1 MLKKNNN
8 FFHTKGLYLLLM
20 NKNILSIFLMFFY
33 CLTHSQIDQFNL
45 IKNSKFDSLLSIK
58 KQVDKKL
65 FDKNYYSIQV
75 FSGSYNLA
83 DSISTLVTEKYSVDS
98 TFFYF
103 ETPNYKVRVGKFK
116 SRIVAEKKLREI
128 KQIFKSAFIFKPK
141 VN

>member
-1 MLKKNNN
+1 IIRQKIYFESIFQFLTFLNNHNTMLKKNNN

-98 TFFYF
+98 TFFY
-103 ETPNYKVRVGKFK
+103 
-116 SRIVAEKKLREI
+116 
-128 KQIFKSAFIFKPK
+128 
-141 VN
+141 

>member
-1 MLKKNNN
+1 
-8 FFHTKGLYLLLM
+8 M
-20 NKNILSIFLMFFY
+20 NKNILSIFWMFFY
-33 CLTHSQIDQFNL
+33 CLTYSQIDQFNL
-45 IKNSKFDSLLSIK
+45 INNTKFDSLLSIK

-65 FDKNYYSIQV
+65 FEKNYYSIQV

-83 DSISTLVTEKYSVDS
+83 DSISKFVTEKYPVDS
-98 TFFYF
+98 AFFYF

-116 SRIVAEKKLREI
+116 SRIIAEKKLREI

>member
-1 MLKKNNN
+1 
-8 FFHTKGLYLLLM
+8 M
-20 NKNILSIFLMFFY
+20 NKNILSIFWMFFY
-33 CLTHSQIDQFNL
+33 CLTYSQIDQFNL
-45 IKNSKFDSLLSIK
+45 INNTKFDSLLSIK

-128 KQIFKSAFIFKPK
+128 KKIFKSAFIFKPK

>member
-1 MLKKNNN
+1 MRKN
-8 FFHTKGLYLLLM
+8 FR
-20 NKNILSIFLMFFY
+20 
-33 CLTHSQIDQFNL
+33 
-45 IKNSKFDSLLSIK
+45 
-58 KQVDKKL
+58 L

-83 DSISTLVTEKYSVDS
+83 DSISTFVTEKYPVDS

-116 SRIVAEKKLREI
+116 SRIIAEKKLREI